1 MGLECV
7 ELVIAWERE
16 FSITIP
22 DGIAATL
29 ITPAHAAN
37 AIEQILLSAGKPM
50 ELTAIEEII
59 RTTTLDI
66 SGMKPA
72 HYRQDGRF
80 CEDFGID

>member
-16 FSITIP
+16 FSISIP
-22 DGIAATL
+22 DGVAATL
-29 ITPAHAAN
+29 ITPAHAAK
-37 AIEQILLSAGKPM
+37 AIEQILVSVGKPM
-50 ELTAIEEII
+50 EVSTIEEII

-66 SGMKPA
+66 SGMKSA
-72 HYRQDGRF
+72 QYRQDGRF